1 MTWEKSSLDITP
13 IYVILYYTI
22 TPFRCKHTP
31 HPTYGGTMDTD
42 SIDRLDIRVI
52 KSLLADIAVELDSI
66 KETVEG
72 LEQNDENIDIQLNDI
87 SSSLNILLQNAELE

>member
-1 MTWEKSSLDITP
+1 
-13 IYVILYYTI
+13 
-22 TPFRCKHTP
+22 
-31 HPTYGGTMDTD
+31 MDTD

-72 LEQNDENIDIQLNDI
+72 LADKNENIDIQLNDI
-87 SSSLNILLQNAELE
+87 SSSINILLQNAEME